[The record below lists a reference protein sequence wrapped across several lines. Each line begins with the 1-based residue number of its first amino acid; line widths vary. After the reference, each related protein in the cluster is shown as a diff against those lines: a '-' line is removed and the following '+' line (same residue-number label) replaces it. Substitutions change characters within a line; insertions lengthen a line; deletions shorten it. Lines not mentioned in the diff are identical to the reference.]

1 MQQRAEEM
9 TVYGKAYGE
18 KPLRL
23 SLRPW
28 KSKDRFPH
36 SLRPDDCEYVQL
48 KFKARKDNPAY
59 PSLSFRLILRLEKTA
74 TLTVVVS

>member
-1 MQQRAEEM
+1 M
-9 TVYGKAYGE
+9 TVYGKAYGK

-23 SLRPW
+23 CLRPW

-36 SLRPDDCEYVQL
+36 SLRPDDCEYVRL

-74 TLTVVVS
+74 